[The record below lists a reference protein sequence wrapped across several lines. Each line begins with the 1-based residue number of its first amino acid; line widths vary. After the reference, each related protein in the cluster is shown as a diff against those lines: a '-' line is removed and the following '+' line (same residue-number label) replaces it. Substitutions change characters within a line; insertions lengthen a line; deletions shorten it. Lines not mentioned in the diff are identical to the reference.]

1 MSLVTSNM
9 SGETLEDEKFN
20 KYFVKDPKGSVSF
33 YMISNR
39 LNLSKRATKNF
50 INDRGFTTEKRDDDD
65 YLLGYTFREEAF
77 TPSVNGDIKNK
88 ENKQNKERFKEND
101 LFKKIFELHENKEKT
116 HENKEKTQKTQEE
129 NIELRRLKVEL
140 EEYKRHLK
148 QKNDELDA
156 HKELNRQ
163 HIREKLEAEE
173 LHRKQLRELTETIN
187 LCKGVNIEIGDTFK
201 SLKPKLER
209 ASGRDVKMLILIDF
223 IENNNRHSRVVYVP
237 EEQTYTFEIGDE
249 HRHHNPD
256 LSTHFT

>member
-1 MSLVTSNM
+1 M

-20 KYFVKDPKGSVSF
+20 KYFVKDPRGSVSF
-33 YMISNR
+33 YMVAIR
-39 LNLSKRATKNF
+39 LNLSKKATKNF
-50 INDRGFTTEKRDDDD
+50 INERGFTTEKRDDDD
-65 YLLGYTFREEAF
+65 YLLGYNFREEAF
-77 TPSVNGDIKNK
+77 TPSVNGDRKIKQRNRENK
-88 ENKQNKERFKEND
+88 ESKENN
-101 LFKKIFELHENKEKT
+101 LVKKIFELQESQIKET
-116 HENKEKTQKTQEE
+116 KEED
-129 NIELRRLKVEL
+129 NLELRRLKVEL

-209 ASGRDVKMLILIDF
+209 ASGKDVKMLILIDF

-237 EEQTYTFEIGDE
+237 EEQEYTFEIGDE